1 MTIERYY
8 FDHNA
13 TTPLDKKVL
22 KEMMPVLECEYG
34 NASSIHSFGQQAA
47 NFVERSR
54 RQVATLLTAKPSE
67 IVFTSGGTEAANLAI
82 FGTIRS
88 KGSMPKHVIT
98 STIEHPAVLQAC
110 QQLKQQ
116 GIEVTFVGV
125 GSDGIVDPNDV
136 RSAVRP
142 ETVLISIM
150 HINNELG
157 TEQPISEI
165 AAIAHEI
172 GAVMHTDGVQS
183 AGRIPTDMDKLG
195 VDLFSLS
202 AHKFYGPKGIGAL
215 FVRRGV
221 ALERIQYGGSHERS
235 RRPGTLNV
243 SGIVGLGAA
252 SKLAKKN
259 LGAESARL
267 TMLRDRLE
275 AEVLERIDYVAV
287 NGAVSPRVPNTTNL
301 RFDFLEGEAMVI
313 ALDLRGFAVSSGA
326 ACSSGAVEP
335 SHVLI
340 ATGLSKQEAR
350 SSIRFSLGKQNTEKD
365 VEVLLE
371 TLPKVVGRLRALSPT
386 YVS

>member
-142 ETVLISIM
+142 ETALISIM

-252 SKLAKKN
+252 AKLAKKN

>member
-1 MTIERYY
+1 
-8 FDHNA
+8 
-13 TTPLDKKVL
+13 
-22 KEMMPVLECEYG
+22 
-34 NASSIHSFGQQAA
+34 
-47 NFVERSR
+47 
-54 RQVATLLTAKPSE
+54 
-67 IVFTSGGTEAANLAI
+67 
-82 FGTIRS
+82 
-88 KGSMPKHVIT
+88 MPKHVIT

-243 SGIVGLGAA
+243 SGIV
-252 SKLAKKN
+252 
-259 LGAESARL
+259 
-267 TMLRDRLE
+267 
-275 AEVLERIDYVAV
+275 
-287 NGAVSPRVPNTTNL
+287 
-301 RFDFLEGEAMVI
+301 
-313 ALDLRGFAVSSGA
+313 
-326 ACSSGAVEP
+326 
-335 SHVLI
+335 
-340 ATGLSKQEAR
+340 
-350 SSIRFSLGKQNTEKD
+350 
-365 VEVLLE
+365 
-371 TLPKVVGRLRALSPT
+371 
-386 YVS
+386 

>member
-1 MTIERYY
+1 
-8 FDHNA
+8 
-13 TTPLDKKVL
+13 
-22 KEMMPVLECEYG
+22 
-34 NASSIHSFGQQAA
+34 
-47 NFVERSR
+47 
-54 RQVATLLTAKPSE
+54 
-67 IVFTSGGTEAANLAI
+67 
-82 FGTIRS
+82 
-88 KGSMPKHVIT
+88 
-98 STIEHPAVLQAC
+98 
-110 QQLKQQ
+110 
-116 GIEVTFVGV
+116 
-125 GSDGIVDPNDV
+125 
-136 RSAVRP
+136 
-142 ETVLISIM
+142 M

>member
-150 HINNELG
+150 HINKELG

-267 TMLRDRLE
+267 TMLRD
-275 AEVLERIDYVAV
+275 YVAV

>member
-1 MTIERYY
+1 MSTERHY

-22 KEMMPVLECEYG
+22 KEMMPALEFEYG

-54 RQVATLLTAKPSE
+54 RQVATLLSVKSSE
-67 IVFTSGGTEAANLAI
+67 IVFTSGGTEADNLAI

-88 KGSMPKHVIT
+88 RGDEPKHVIT
-98 STIEHPAVLQAC
+98 STIEHPAVLHAC

-125 GSDGIVDPNDV
+125 GSDGIVDPDAV
-136 RSAVRP
+136 RAAVRP

-165 AAIAHEI
+165 AEIAHGA

-183 AGRIPTDMDKLG
+183 AGKISTDMDELG

-215 FVRRGV
+215 FIRRGV
-221 ALERIQYGGSHERS
+221 SLEKIQYGGSHERS

-243 SGIVGLGAA
+243 PGIVGLGAA
-252 SKLAKKN
+252 AELAKGS
-259 LGAESARL
+259 LGSESARL
-267 TMLRDRLE
+267 AILRDRLE
-275 AEVLERIDYVAV
+275 SEVLKRIDHAVV
-287 NGAVSPRVPNTTNL
+287 NGVKSPRVPNTTNL
-301 RFDFLEGEAMVI
+301 QFDFLEGEAMVI
-313 ALDLRGFAVSSGA
+313 ALDLSGFAVSSGA

-335 SHVLI
+335 SHVLTAI
-340 ATGLSKQEAR
+340 GLSRQEAR
-350 SSIRFSLGKQNTEKD
+350 SSIRFSLGKQNTEEEVD
-365 VEVLLE
+365 ALLEVL
-371 TLPKVVGRLRALSPT
+371 TKVVSRLRALSPT

>member
-1 MTIERYY
+1 MSTERHY

-22 KEMMPVLECEYG
+22 KEMMPALEFEYG

-54 RQVATLLTAKPSE
+54 RQVATLLSVKSSE
-67 IVFTSGGTEAANLAI
+67 IVFTSGGTEADNLAI

-88 KGSMPKHVIT
+88 RGDEPKHVIT
-98 STIEHPAVLQAC
+98 STIEHPAVLHAC

-116 GIEVTFVGV
+116 GLEVTFVGV
-125 GSDGIVDPNDV
+125 GSDGIVDPDAV
-136 RSAVRP
+136 RAAVRP

-165 AAIAHEI
+165 AEIAHGA

-183 AGRIPTDMDKLG
+183 AGKISTDMDELG

-215 FVRRGV
+215 FIRRGV
-221 ALERIQYGGSHERS
+221 SLEKIQYGGSHERS

-243 SGIVGLGAA
+243 PGIVGLGAA
-252 SKLAKKN
+252 AELAKGS
-259 LGAESARL
+259 LGSESARL
-267 TMLRDRLE
+267 AILRDRLE
-275 AEVLERIDYVAV
+275 SEVLKRIDHAVV
-287 NGAVSPRVPNTTNL
+287 NGVKSPRVPNTTNL
-301 RFDFLEGEAMVI
+301 QFDFLEGEAMVI
-313 ALDLRGFAVSSGA
+313 ALDLSGFAVSSGA

-335 SHVLI
+335 SHVLTAI
-340 ATGLSKQEAR
+340 GLSRQEAR
-350 SSIRFSLGKQNTEKD
+350 SSIRFSLGKQNTEEEVD
-365 VEVLLE
+365 ALLEVL
-371 TLPKVVGRLRALSPT
+371 TKVVSRLRALSPT